1 MKKLM
6 IATAIVCAAAMSQA
20 ATVSWNSGD
29 FATLQTCQGQIVY
42 EQTGAA
48 DTQCIKL
55 FLLESATAFDYKTA
69 ADVWAGYQNGDFDGA
84 ITALNDNENGVLEQ
98 VGASKWSD
106 GQTVY
111 GAIVY
116 LHSDAEDFENPDFY
130 MANLATGVATDIGGE
145 VAQLGNTF
153 GGSTGSTATVWT
165 AAAVPEPTS
174 GLLLLLGVAGLALR
188 RRRA

>member
-6 IATAIVCAAAMSQA
+6 IAAAIVCAAAVSQA
-20 ATVSWNSGD
+20 ASVSWNSGE
-29 FATLQTCQGQIVY
+29 FTTLPTCQGQVDY
-42 EQTGAA
+42 EMTGGA
-48 DTQCIKL
+48 DTQCIKA
-55 FLLESATAFDYKTA
+55 FLLESATAFSYKSA

-84 ITALNDNENGVLEQ
+84 MTQLNDNEWGKLDFAGGNG
-98 VGASKWSD
+98 WSD

-111 GAIVY
+111 AAIVY
-116 LHSDAEDFENPDFY
+116 LHSDAEDFEKPDFY
-130 MANLATGVATDIGGE
+130 MANLASGTATEVGGT
-145 VAQLGNTF
+145 VYQLGNTF
-153 GGSTGSTATVWT
+153 GGYGGASATVWT